1 MSHVTDKPEQVLD
14 FWFREVD
21 PKSWWAVDP
30 AFDEMLRQRM
40 AGLHSQAALGELY
53 GWRTTP
59 AGRLAEVIVLDQFS
73 RNLFR
78 GQASAYSF
86 DTAALVLAQEAVA
99 LAADQELPPKQ
110 RSFFYMPYMH
120 SESRLIHLQAE
131 ALFGANDEA
140 DNLSF
145 ELRHKAIVDRFGRYP
160 HRNAVL
166 GRESTAAELDFL
178 QQPGSSF

>member
-1 MSHVTDKPEQVLD
+1 VLE
-14 FWFREVD
+14 FWFREID

-40 AGLHSQAALGELY
+40 ASLHSQAAFGELY

-78 GQASAYSF
+78 GQAVAYAF

-99 LAADQELPPKQ
+99 RAADCALPS
-110 RSFFYMPYMH
+110 RERNFFYMPYMH
-120 SESRLIHLQAE
+120 SESKLIHVQAE
-131 ALFGANDEA
+131 VLFRANDAA